1 MTAMP
6 KPLPTSLPV
15 RHVDVGGCLQ
25 ATIERRADGSTL
37 LRSTESLGAYPERL
51 TDHLLGW
58 AETTPQHCFVARRE
72 PSPNGDGPWRE
83 VSYAQMLQ
91 RVQGVAQ
98 SLVDLGL
105 SVERPV
111 AILSDNDIEHLTLAL
126 AAMWVGVPYVPISSA
141 YSLVS
146 QDYGKL
152 RHILA
157 TVTTGLEF
165 ASGPAFAK
173 AIAATA
179 PADAAVVLTK
189 VTKVTQVT
197 QVTDGQLEVGASR
210 YFESLLA
217 ATPAPR
223 WKWPTTA
230 MCWRPAQSH
239 SMARRPNWPAIR
251 A

>member
-1 MTAMP
+1 MTA
-6 KPLPTSLPV
+6 LPTALPV
-15 RHVDVGGCLQ
+15 RHVDVGGCVQ
-25 ATIERRADGSTL
+25 ATIEPRADGSTV

-58 AETTPQHCFVARRE
+58 AERSPQRCFVARRE
-72 PSPNGDGPWRE
+72 PSPNGNGPWRE

-91 RVQGVAQ
+91 RVQAVAQ
-98 SLVDLGL
+98 SLLDLNL

-126 AAMWVGVPYVPISSA
+126 AAMWAGVPYVPISSA

-157 TVTTGLEF
+157 TVTPGLVF

-173 AIAATA
+173 AMAATA
-179 PADAAVVLTK
+179 PADA
-189 VTKVTQVT
+189 
-197 QVTDGQLEVGASR
+197 E
-210 YFESLLA
+210 
-217 ATPAPR
+217 
-223 WKWPTTA
+223 W
-230 MCWRPAQSH
+230 C
-239 SMARRPNWPAIR
+239 
-251 A
+251 